1 MTNPTEQP
9 ETTSPPIDTPSE
21 GDAQPVDVETDIVHC
36 VECLWWV
43 SGENADEGK
52 CHRYAPRPTTKRPGV
67 VWPTTGSADFCGESK
82 LKPEPLTPSNAID
95 AA

>member
-9 ETTSPPIDTPSE
+9 ETTSPPIDKPSE
-21 GDAQPVDVETDIVHC
+21 GDAQQAAVDAYLVHC
-36 VECLWWV
+36 EECVWWV

-82 LKPEPLTPSNAID
+82 LKPDPPTPMKMY
-95 AA
+95 